1 MSMDFEKLRT
11 KARRAARDAAKRTD
25 ENLANA
31 ASSLTSFTD
40 TEIQELFPKPADVEK
55 LAQLMAIVRS
65 AESDNRRLLRLKQ
78 NIDELG
84 RTILKLLD
92 TLA

>member
-1 MSMDFEKLRT
+1 MSMDFEKLRN
-11 KARRAARDAAKRTD
+11 KAKRAARDAAKRTD
-25 ENLANA
+25 TKLASA

-40 TEIQELFPKPADVEK
+40 EEIQELFPKPADVEK

-65 AESDNRRLLRLKQ
+65 ADSDNRRVLRLKQ
-78 NIDELG
+78 NIDELAG
-84 RTILKLLD
+84 TVLKLLD